1 MMHFFA
7 PKGLRAEV
15 TEGIDLENTVMLSG
29 QRVTVG
35 SGPGDTLRLGAAD
48 IVPGHLTF
56 ERRADGRGWDY
67 FTSDRGAT
75 QVDKGNPRTGPVRA
89 GMWLRLGR
97 ETRIDLVTA
106 PLPKAPAG
114 EKIEEDAPTTVPM
127 PVALGIL
134 GAILVG
140 ALLAT
145 GGLGGKSDDKSYRT
159 VQWAAGGGDLALAL
173 DECLSKTVTPN
184 RAIAANDPA
193 AAFWRVMTQRDSNPT
208 AATDALSDLQ
218 IDIREILADAHLLSL
233 ENNNLEASQTLRR
246 LEYVLPVGAENCPIL
261 TASRFDL
268 ALMEV
273 RGSR

>member
-15 TEGIDLENTVMLSG
+15 TEGIDLENAVMLSG
-29 QRVTVG
+29 QRVSVG

-67 FTSDRGAT
+67 FTSDHGAT

-89 GMWLRLGR
+89 GMWLRLGQ
-97 ETRIDLVTA
+97 ETRIDLASA
-106 PLPKAPAG
+106 PLPKAPPG
-114 EKIEEDAPTTVPM
+114 EKIDQDAPTTVPM
-127 PVALGIL
+127 PVALGIF

-140 ALLAT
+140 VLFAT
-145 GGLGGKSDDKSYRT
+145 GGLGGKSDNKPYRT
-159 VQWAAGGGDLALAL
+159 SQWAAGAGDLGLAL

-184 RAIAANDPA
+184 RAIAASDPA
-193 AAFWRVMTQRDSNPT
+193 AAFWRVMTLRNSNPT
-208 AATDALSDLQ
+208 AATDAHGDLQ
-218 IDIREILADAHLLSL
+218 NDIREILADAHLLSL
-233 ENNNLEASQTLRR
+233 ENNDLEASQTLRR

>member
-1 MMHFFA
+1 MMHLFA

-15 TEGIDLENTVMLSG
+15 TEGIDLENAVMLSG
-29 QRVTVG
+29 QRISVG

-48 IVPGHLTF
+48 VVPGHLTF

-75 QVDKGNPRTGPVRA
+75 QVDKGNPRTGRVRA
-89 GMWLRLGR
+89 GMWLRLGH
-97 ETRIDLVTA
+97 ETRIDLASA

-114 EKIEEDAPTTVPM
+114 EKTDQGEPTAVPM
-127 PVALGIL
+127 PVALGVL
-134 GAILVG
+134 GAIVVG
-140 ALLAT
+140 ALFAT
-145 GGLGGKSDDKSYRT
+145 GGLSGAPAEKAYRT
-159 VQWAAGGGDLALAL
+159 AQWAAGGGNLTAAL
-173 DECLSKTVTPN
+173 DACLSTTVAPN
-184 RAIAANDPA
+184 RAVAANDPA
-193 AAFWRVMTQRDSNPT
+193 SSFWRVMTQRNSDPT
-208 AATDALSDLQ
+208 AAKTAHSDLQ
-218 IDIREILADAHLLSL
+218 KAIREILADAHLLSL
-233 ENNNLEASQTLRR
+233 ENNDLEASQTLRR

>member
-1 MMHFFA
+1 MMSFLA

-15 TEGIDLENTVMLSG
+15 TEGIDLENAVMLIG

-67 FTSDRGAT
+67 FTSDRGVT

-97 ETRIDLVTA
+97 ETRIDLARA
-106 PLPKAPAG
+106 PLPAAPVGEKPDAG
-114 EKIEEDAPTTVPM
+114 EPATVPM
-127 PVALGIL
+127 PIALGVL
-134 GAILVG
+134 GAIVVG
-140 ALLAT
+140 ALFAT
-145 GGLGGKSDDKSYRT
+145 GGLSGGTSESSYRT
-159 VQWAAGGGDLALAL
+159 AQWAAGAGDLTSALQ
-173 DECLSKTVTPN
+173 ECLSKTVTPN
-184 RAIAANDPA
+184 RAVAENDPA
-193 AAFWRVMTQRDSNPT
+193 SAFWRVMTQRNSDPT
-208 AATDALSDLQ
+208 AASSARSDLTGE
-218 IDIREILADAHLLSL
+218 IREILAAAHLLSL
-233 ENNNLEASQTLRR
+233 ENKDLEASQALRR

>member
-1 MMHFFA
+1 MMSFLA

-15 TEGIDLENTVMLSG
+15 TEGIDLENAVMLSG

-67 FTSDRGAT
+67 FTSDRGVT
-75 QVDKGNPRTGPVRA
+75 QIDKGNPRTGQVRA

-97 ETRIDLVTA
+97 ETRVDLSRA
-106 PLPKAPAG
+106 PLPAASEG
-114 EKIEEDAPTTVPM
+114 EKVDQGEPATVPM
-127 PVALGIL
+127 PIALGIL
-134 GAILVG
+134 GAIVFG
-140 ALLAT
+140 AFVAS
-145 GGLGGKSDDKSYRT
+145 GGLGGASDQRTYRT
-159 VQWAAGGGDLALAL
+159 AQWAAGAGDLDSAL
-173 DECLSKTVTPN
+173 DACLSKSVSLN
-184 RAIAANDPA
+184 RAVAASDPA
-193 AAFWRVMTQRDSNPT
+193 SAFWRVMTLRN
-208 AATDALSDLQ
+208 TDASAAKTARGDLQ
-218 IDIREILADAHLLSL
+218 SEIQEILADAHLLSL
-233 ENNNLEASQTLRR
+233 ENNDLAASQTLRR
-246 LEYVLPVGAENCPIL
+246 LEYVLPVGSENCPIL

>member
-1 MMHFFA
+1 MPLFA

-15 TEGIDLENTVMLSG
+15 TEGIDLENAVTLTG

-67 FTSDRGAT
+67 FTSDRGIT
-75 QVDKGNPRTGPVRA
+75 QVDKGNPRTGQVRA

-97 ETRIDLVTA
+97 ETRIDLAKA
-106 PLPKAPAG
+106 PLPTAPVG
-114 EKIEEDAPTTVPM
+114 ETPDKGEPTTVPL
-127 PVALGIL
+127 PVALGVL
-134 GAILVG
+134 GAIVVG
-140 ALLAT
+140 ALVAT
-145 GGLGGKSDDKSYRT
+145 GSLSSATSEKTYRT
-159 VQWAAGGGDLALAL
+159 SQWAAGVGDLTAAL
-173 DECLSKTVTPN
+173 DACLSKTVTPN
-184 RAIAANDPA
+184 RAVAANDPA
-193 AAFWRVMTQRDSNPT
+193 AAFWRVMTLRNSDAD
-208 AATDALSDLQ
+208 AANAAHDDLQ
-218 IDIREILADAHLLSL
+218 SEIREILADAHLLSL
-233 ENNNLEASQTLRR
+233 ENNDLEASQTLRR